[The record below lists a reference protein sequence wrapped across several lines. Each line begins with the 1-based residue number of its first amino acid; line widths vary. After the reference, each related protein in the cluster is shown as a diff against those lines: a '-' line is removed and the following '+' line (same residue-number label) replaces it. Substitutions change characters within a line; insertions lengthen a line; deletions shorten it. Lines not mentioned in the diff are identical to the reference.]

1 MIKQIIQYLIL
12 ILFITNMAE
21 SQEKTPM
28 QKLLWIVD
36 SWVSPDG
43 SDSRSY
49 EEWKVTGDNLYE
61 GSSKTI
67 KNGEVTFSESLKIEN
82 TPDGIY
88 YVADVPHNPAPVKF
102 LLTNVSDT
110 SAVFENPEHDFPK
123 KITYLLEEGN
133 LHAFIEG
140 PGKDGNTKKIDF
152 YFNKMR

>member
-1 MIKQIIQYLIL
+1 MIKYIIQYLIL

-21 SQEKTPM
+21 SQEKSPM

-36 SWVSPDG
+36 SWVSPEG

-67 KNGEVTFSESLKIEN
+67 KDGVVTFSESLKIEN

-102 LLTNVSDT
+102 LLTGVSDT

-123 KITYLLEEGN
+123 KITYLLEDGN

>member
-1 MIKQIIQYLIL
+1 MIKQIIQFLIL

-21 SQEKTPM
+21 SQEKTAM

-36 SWVSPDG
+36 SWVSPDMG
-43 SDSRSY
+43 ESRSY
-49 EEWKVTGDNLYE
+49 EEWKVTGENLYE
-61 GSSKTI
+61 GSSKTV
-67 KNGEVTFSESLKIEN
+67 KDGAVTFSESLKIEN

-123 KITYLLEEGN
+123 KITYILEEGN

>member
-21 SQEKTPM
+21 SQEKTAM

-67 KNGEVTFSESLKIEN
+67 KNGEVTFSETLKIEN

>member
-1 MIKQIIQYLIL
+1 MIKHIIQYFIL

-21 SQEKTPM
+21 SQEKSPM

-36 SWVSPDG
+36 SWVSPEG

-67 KNGEVTFSESLKIEN
+67 KDGVVTFSESLKIEN

-102 LLTNVSDT
+102 LLTGVSDT
-110 SAVFENPEHDFPK
+110 SAVFENPEHNFPK
-123 KITYLLEEGN
+123 KITYLLEDGN

>member
-1 MIKQIIQYLIL
+1 MIKRLFKYLIL
-12 ILFITNMAE
+12 ILFITTMAE

-67 KNGEVTFSESLKIEN
+67 KNGEVIFSEILKIEN
-82 TPDGIY
+82 TPEGIY

-102 LLTNVSDT
+102 QLTSVSDS

-140 PGKDGNTKKIDF
+140 PGKDGKMKKIDF

>member
-1 MIKQIIQYLIL
+1 MIKYIIQYLTL
-12 ILFITNMAE
+12 ILFITNMVE
-21 SQEKTPM
+21 SQEKTQM

-36 SWVSPDG
+36 SWVSPEG

-49 EEWKVTGDNLYE
+49 EEWKVTNDNLYE

-67 KNGEVTFSESLKIEN
+67 KNGEVTFSEILKIEY

-102 LLTNVSDT
+102 LLTGVSDT
-110 SAVFENPEHDFPK
+110 SAVFENPEHNFPK
-123 KITYLLEEGN
+123 KITYLLEDGN

>member
-1 MIKQIIQYLIL
+1 MIKYIIQYLIL

-21 SQEKTPM
+21 SQEKSPM

-36 SWVSPDG
+36 SWVSPEG
-43 SDSRSY
+43 SDNRSY
-49 EEWKVTGDNLYE
+49 EEWKVTSDNLYE

-67 KNGEVTFSESLKIEN
+67 KDGVVTFSESLKIEN

-102 LLTNVSDT
+102 LLTGVSDT
-110 SAVFENPEHDFPK
+110 SAVFENPEHNFPK
-123 KITYLLEEGN
+123 KITYLLEDGN

>member
-1 MIKQIIQYLIL
+1 MMKQTIQYLIL
-12 ILFITNMAE
+12 ILFVINMAE
-21 SQEKTPM
+21 SQEKTQM

-36 SWVSPDG
+36 SWVSPGG

-49 EEWKVTGDNLYE
+49 EEWKVTNDSLYE

-67 KNGEVTFSESLKIEN
+67 KNGEVTFREVLKIEN
-82 TPDGIY
+82 TPEGIF

-102 LLTNVSDT
+102 QLTAVTDT
-110 SAVFENPEHDFPK
+110 SAVFENPDHDFPK
-123 KITYLLEEGN
+123 KITYFLEEGN

-140 PGKDGNTKKIDF
+140 PGKDGVIKKIDF

>member
-1 MIKQIIQYLIL
+1 MIKYIIQYLIL

-21 SQEKTPM
+21 SQEKSPM

-36 SWVSPDG
+36 SWVSPEG

-49 EEWKVTGDNLYE
+49 EEWKVTSDNLYE

-67 KNGEVTFSESLKIEN
+67 KDGVVTFSESLKIEN

-102 LLTNVSDT
+102 LLTGVSDT

-123 KITYLLEEGN
+123 KITYLLEDGN

-140 PGKDGNTKKIDF
+140 PGKDGNIKKIDF

>member
-1 MIKQIIQYLIL
+1 MIKRLFKYLIL
-12 ILFITNMAE
+12 ILFITTMAE

-67 KNGEVTFSESLKIEN
+67 KNGEVTFREILKIEN
-82 TPDGIY
+82 TPEGIY

-102 LLTNVSDT
+102 QLTSVSDS

-140 PGKDGNTKKIDF
+140 PGKDGKMKKIDF

>member
-1 MIKQIIQYLIL
+1 MIKYIIQYLIL

-21 SQEKTPM
+21 SQEKSPM

-36 SWVSPDG
+36 SWVSPEG

-67 KNGEVTFSESLKIEN
+67 KDGVVTFSESLKIEN

-102 LLTNVSDT
+102 LLTGVSDT
-110 SAVFENPEHDFPK
+110 SAVFENPEHNFPK
-123 KITYLLEEGN
+123 KITYLLEDGN

>member
-1 MIKQIIQYLIL
+1 MMKQIIQYLIL

-21 SQEKTPM
+21 SQEKSPM

-36 SWVSPDG
+36 NWVSAEGDE
-43 SDSRSY
+43 SRSF
-49 EEWKVTGDNLYE
+49 EEWKITNENLYE

-67 KNGEVTFSESLKIEN
+67 KNGEVTFSEVLKLEN
-82 TPDGIY
+82 TPEGIY
-88 YVADVPHNPAPVKF
+88 YVADVPHNPAPVRF
-102 LLTNVSDT
+102 LLTSVTDT
-110 SAVFENPEHDFPK
+110 SAVFENQEHDFPK
-123 KITYLLEEGN
+123 RITYQQENGN